1 MMLTKR
7 EAGEAVR
14 AAKARL
20 GVTWAQLAEAVGRPV
35 AWTTSALLGQQP
47 MTAAQAT
54 AAGSLLELSEDVTQA
69 LQLHPTRGRAGLGGA
84 RRPDDLPVL

>member
-1 MMLTKR
+1 MLTKR

-20 GVTWAQLAEAVGRPV
+20 GVTWAQLAEAVGRPA

-47 MTAAQAT
+47 MTADQAK
-54 AAGSLLELSEDVTQA
+54 AAGSLLDLDDDVLGA
-69 LQLHPTRGRAGLGGA
+69 LVRQS
-84 RRPDDLPVL
+84 PVGF